1 MKSVNVIV
9 LIVCIMIGGQAA
21 ADEVSIAVA
30 ANFTDATR
38 EIVPLFAKA
47 TGHKAKVSYGSTGKL
62 YSQIENGAPFEVFLA
77 ADTKRPQKAEQQG
90 LAVAGS
96 LFVYAKGTLVLW
108 SAKPGLVD
116 DGARFL
122 KDAAFAHLAM
132 ANPKTAPYGL
142 AAQQVMEHLGLW
154 SPLQSKLV
162 RGDSIAQTFQFVV
175 SGNAQ
180 SGFVAYSQVKAWK
193 GGAGSTWMIP
203 GDYYSPIEQAAVLL
217 KKGESKP
224 AAKAFLDFLK
234 SPAAREVIERYGY
247 GL

>member
-1 MKSVNVIV
+1 
-9 LIVCIMIGGQAA
+9 
-21 ADEVSIAVA
+21 
-30 ANFTDATR
+30 
-38 EIVPLFAKA
+38 
-47 TGHKAKVSYGSTGKL
+47 
-62 YSQIENGAPFEVFLA
+62 
-77 ADTKRPQKAEQQG
+77 
-90 LAVAGS
+90 
-96 LFVYAKGTLVLW
+96 
-108 SAKPGLVD
+108 
-116 DGARFL
+116 
-122 KDAAFAHLAM
+122 
-132 ANPKTAPYGL
+132 
-142 AAQQVMEHLGLW
+142 ME